1 MEVSEGCQDVYFP
14 SFLSARLQEVA
25 AAIFLTKALVPT
37 VGSSP
42 RERDKDLCSS
52 HHSLHLALQFQ
63 VGSGSP
69 GCYTISCSFSLT
81 LTMLLQ

>member
-25 AAIFLTKALVPT
+25 VAIFLTKALVPT

-42 RERDKDLCSS
+42 TEKGTRISVP
-52 HHSLHLALQFQ
+52 F
-63 VGSGSP
+63 
-69 GCYTISCSFSLT
+69 TIRSI
-81 LTMLLQ
+81 